1 MMPEMNSDPT
11 ELVVIKQTNAIHFYI
26 KGTNPKSN
34 RYLHYQLKRFQVPF
48 DADAVKPNHNLDVW
62 RMHEVYEVERTG
74 AYSFANVRSGPIV
87 HGGEWECAIMEKDAS
102 DFMGGNAHGDEIM
115 LNARFF
121 FDDVEQDPSIPGTFT
136 CRSITFIS
144 HSRLFRDIKHL
155 SAGQWIVDS
164 TRSIPVAKHCK
175 LFRIHSSRIC
185 LDQEIEW
192 LVDTAL
198 SRSYFAMLPIKRK
211 LLGAS
216 ADQITDRLCCDSDPE
231 AYDISW
237 DGFTHEANRKRPG
250 IRKVMA
256 WGTSSGISAELEI
269 QERNV
274 WLPNENHHVS
284 NAELY
289 NKLYF
294 DFSGECSVSPGDVWL
309 QKAKY
314 VLNTVN

>member
-1 MMPEMNSDPT
+1 MVLS
-11 ELVVIKQTNAIHFYI
+11 VCYWFSKV
-26 KGTNPKSN
+26 
-34 RYLHYQLKRFQVPF
+34 RYC
-48 DADAVKPNHNLDVW
+48 
-62 RMHEVYEVERTG
+62 
-74 AYSFANVRSGPIV
+74 RSV
-87 HGGEWECAIMEKDAS
+87 HCGDLFCAIIENDES
-102 DFMGGNAHGDEIM
+102 VYIVGNSLGEDII
-115 LNARFF
+115 LNASFF

-155 SAGQWIVDS
+155 SAGQWIVDP

-216 ADQITDRLCCDSDPE
+216 ADQITDRLCCDFDPE
-231 AYDISW
+231 AYDISR